1 VGAKKQPHYR
11 VVVADSS
18 APREGRFIEVIGT
31 YNPRTDPPEM
41 QIDAE
46 RAVYW
51 LGVGAQPTEA
61 VQRMLDKLGIIA
73 HAELAKPAEARPEV
87 RLPIPEPVTEEE
99 EGLPLSETEEEE
111 EELPLSET
119 EEEEEE
125 LPLSESEEGD
135 EEFEDFEPTEGEE
148 EDLEE
153 IEDEDLDESEDE
165 E

>member
-1 VGAKKQPHYR
+1 MVKIRLRRVGAKKQPHYR
-11 VVVADSS
+11 VVIADAN

-61 VQRMLDKLGIIA
+61 VQRMLDKLGIAA
-73 HAELAKPAEARPEV
+73 HAQLATQGEARPEV
-87 RLPIPEPVTEEE
+87 RVPTPEPVTEEE
-99 EGLPLSETEEEE
+99 ELPLPETEEAE
-111 EELPLSET
+111 
-119 EEEEEE
+119 
-125 LPLSESEEGD
+125 
-135 EEFEDFEPTEGEE
+135 EEFEDFELTEGEE

>member
-1 VGAKKQPHYR
+1 MVKIRLRRVGAKKQPHYR

-46 RAVYW
+46 RAGYW
-51 LGVGAQPTEA
+51 LGVGAQPSEA
-61 VQRMLDKLGIIA
+61 VQRMLDKLGIVA
-73 HAELAKPAEARPEV
+73 HAAAAKQPEAGPEV
-87 RLPIPEPVTEEE
+87 ALPEPEPVTE
-99 EGLPLSETEEEE
+99 G
-111 EELPLSET
+111 EELPLLAG
-119 EEEEEE
+119 EEE
-125 LPLSESEEGD
+125 LE
-135 EEFEDFEPTEGEE
+135 EEFEDFELNEGEE
-148 EDLEE
+148 EDLDE

>member
-1 VGAKKQPHYR
+1 MVKIRLRRVGAKKQPHYR
-11 VVVADSS
+11 VVIADAS

-41 QIDAE
+41 QIDAD

-61 VQRMLDKLGIIA
+61 VQRMLDKLGIVA
-73 HAELAKPAEARPEV
+73 HAQLAKPAEARPEV
-87 RLPIPEPVTEEE
+87 RVTTPEPVTEEE
-99 EGLPLSETEEEE
+99 EELPLPETEEAEE
-111 EELPLSET
+111 DEEDE
-119 EEEEEE
+119 
-125 LPLSESEEGD
+125 
-135 EEFEDFEPTEGEE
+135 EEFEEFEPTEGEE

-153 IEDEDLDESEDE
+153 LIEDEDLDESEDE